1 MVIRGLSKTD
11 LEHGDAHAVLEAG
24 LEGEVDLGDD
34 LVAAEHAELVVEAA
48 AGAGHHLVLLGLG
61 LGLPLVELE
70 AAGPEEV
77 TLAVVLQRHHGRRVA
92 AEGGGVHLGASLLGR
107 LAPGGGEEL
116 RRAGK

>member
-1 MVIRGLSKTD
+1 MVIRGLSKTH
-11 LEHGDAHAVLEAG
+11 LEHGHAHAVLEAG

-61 LGLPLVELE
+61 LPLVELE
-70 AAGPEEV
+70 AAGTEEV
-77 TLAVVLQRHHGRRVA
+77 ALAVVLQRHHGRRVA

-107 LAPGGGEEL
+107 LAPGGG
-116 RRAGK
+116 GS